1 MSQKKI
7 LTSSYSASF
16 QEASLIKD
24 QIMAFL
30 ILARVPYL
38 IVDDITSGK
47 AKKVVDIGGLEKF
60 GEKTNSETSFK
71 ISFNDMVEGKQ

>member
-38 IVDDITSGK
+38 IVDDIKWFVIGK
-47 AKKVVDIGGLEKF
+47 KG
-60 GEKTNSETSFK
+60 S
-71 ISFNDMVEGKQ
+71 

>member
-1 MSQKKI
+1 MQGLLFPEYSFNIESKNESKKI

-16 QEASLIKD
+16 QGASLIKD

-38 IVDDITSGK
+38 IVDDIKWFVIGK
-47 AKKVVDIGGLEKF
+47 KG
-60 GEKTNSETSFK
+60 S
-71 ISFNDMVEGKQ
+71 